1 MHIFGKKGI
10 FVTTSIDAIINRQL
24 LKWEL
29 EKNKA
34 AEEKRSGPAP
44 LRILTVS
51 RQLGSRGSYFAERL
65 ADKLGYQNL
74 HREVIEAVCRSSG
87 YRKRV
92 VESLDEK
99 FRGDLE
105 LMVESVFTGQSVD
118 HHDYYRHLFQIVLS
132 MSQLGGVVLCGRGGN
147 FILGPNRGFHLRFI
161 APKQK
166 RLENLVKYRNVTK
179 SEALSMIDQSD
190 AERKELI
197 AKMFHANIDDPR
209 HYDLVV
215 NTAFV
220 DLDDLLDTVIRLAE
234 AKFQKLAAATANRA

>member
-1 MHIFGKKGI
+1 M
-10 FVTTSIDAIINRQL
+10 TTSIDAIINRQL

-29 EKNKA
+29 EKKKA
-34 AEEKRSGPAP
+34 EEEKRPRP
-44 LRILTVS
+44 TPMRILTVS

-65 ADKLGYQNL
+65 AERLGYQIL
-74 HREVIEAVCRSSG
+74 HREVIEVICRSSG
-87 YRKRV
+87 YRKRI

-166 RLENLVKYRNVTK
+166 RLENLVRYKKVTE
-179 SEALSMIDQSD
+179 SEALTMIDKSD
-190 AERKELI
+190 TERKELI
-197 AKMFHANIDDPR
+197 AKLFHANIDDPR
-209 HYDLVV
+209 HYDLVI

-220 DLDDLLDTVIRLAE
+220 NLDDLLDVVIHVAE
-234 AKFQKLAAATANRA
+234 AKFQKLVATTTECE